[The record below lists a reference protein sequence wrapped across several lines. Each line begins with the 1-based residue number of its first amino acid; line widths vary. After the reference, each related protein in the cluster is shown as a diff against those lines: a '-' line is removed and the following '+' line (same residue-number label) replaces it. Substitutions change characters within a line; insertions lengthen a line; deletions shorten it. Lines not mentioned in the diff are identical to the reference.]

1 MQISQEHHLASIVWS
16 DAIKFQ
22 LIGVRIGLPNS
33 PVHGKFLRGYEA
45 DRSELLLLLGLSSL
59 TQCDGH
65 RLGLWLASLHLFADV
80 GTYNLI
86 R

>member
-1 MQISQEHHLASIVWS
+1 VLDST
-16 DAIKFQ
+16 KFK

-45 DRSELLLLLGLSSL
+45 DRSELLLLLGLSGL
-59 TQCDGH
+59 TQCDCYSL
-65 RLGLWLASLHLFADV
+65 RLWLSRFALFADV
-80 GTYNLI
+80 LTYNLI